1 MGYESFS
8 IRLIVKNIITV
19 FFFLTF
25 KNNYPRTP
33 ASVSLEEKRKKLT
46 RMIFQKYFKI
56 AKLPP
61 MCTLMS
67 GPSLKC
73 YTGLL
78 LVLRASDTGFSF
90 RSILGLTTS
99 ECLIT

>member
-33 ASVSLEEKRKKLT
+33 ASVSLEEKKKKT
-46 RMIFQKYFKI
+46 HKDDISEIF
-56 AKLPP
+56 
-61 MCTLMS
+61 
-67 GPSLKC
+67 
-73 YTGLL
+73 
-78 LVLRASDTGFSF
+78 
-90 RSILGLTTS
+90 
-99 ECLIT
+99 